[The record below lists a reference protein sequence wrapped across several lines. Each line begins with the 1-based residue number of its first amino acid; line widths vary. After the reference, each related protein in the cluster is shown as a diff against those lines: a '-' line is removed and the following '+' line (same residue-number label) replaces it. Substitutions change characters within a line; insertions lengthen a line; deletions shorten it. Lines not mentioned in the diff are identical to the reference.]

1 MLSWMLTWLRQTR
14 KQTTEGRSE
23 RLLLKLV
30 CYVDARKLKMETLI
44 HAGRT
49 RRNRERPCSTERS
62 DFSVFL

>member
-1 MLSWMLTWLRQTR
+1 M
-14 KQTTEGRSE
+14 TEGHSE
-23 RLLLKLV
+23 RLVLKLV
-30 CYVDARKLKMETLI
+30 CYVDAHKLKTETLI